1 MKIEH
6 VTKTYGEKTVL
17 TDFSLCAEN
26 KKITVI
32 LGESGSGKT
41 TLLKV
46 ITGTTDFSGTVKD
59 VDLPVSML
67 YQENRL
73 IKNLTVEENLKLFVK
88 NICVESALDFASLTG
103 AGKLYPKDLS
113 GGMAR
118 RVAMLRALF
127 FPHKTLIMDE
137 PFSSL
142 DLKTKFSLIEKIK
155 KRQKTSG
162 ETIIAVTH
170 DVKEAVMLAD
180 RVIVLKNGK
189 IVYDND
195 RINDDAEA
203 ELISVLTE

>member
-1 MKIEH
+1 MIIKN
-6 VTKTYGEKTVL
+6 VTKSYGEKTVL
-17 TDFSLCAEN
+17 SNFSLCVEN
-26 KKITVI
+26 GKITVI

-46 ITGTTDFSGTVKD
+46 ITGTTDFTGTVED
-59 VDLPVSML
+59 VQAPVSML

-88 NICVESALDFASLTG
+88 NISVDSALEFANIPGTE
-103 AGKLYPKDLS
+103 KLYPKDLS

-118 RVAMLRALF
+118 RVSMLRALF
-127 FPHKTLIMDE
+127 YPHKTLVLDE

-155 KRQKTSG
+155 NMQKTSK
-162 ETIIAVTH
+162 ETIVTVTH

-180 RVIVLKNGK
+180 RLVVIKNGL

-195 RINDDAEA
+195 KICDGTEF
-203 ELISVLTE
+203 ELINVLTV

>member
-26 KKITVI
+26 GKITVI

-88 NICVESALDFASLTG
+88 NICVESALDFAFLTG
-103 AGKLYPKDLS
+103 VGKLYPKDLS

-155 KRQKTSG
+155 DRQITSG